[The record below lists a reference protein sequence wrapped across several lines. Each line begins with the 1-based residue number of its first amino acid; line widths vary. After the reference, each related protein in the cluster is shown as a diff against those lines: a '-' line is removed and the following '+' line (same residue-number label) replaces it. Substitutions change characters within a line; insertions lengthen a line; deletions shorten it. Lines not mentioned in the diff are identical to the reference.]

1 LRELREEKRKVIL
14 TPQIIFEDDSLM
26 VIEKPA
32 GLTVNRS
39 ETIKNEETVQSWI
52 EKNFDFPLAQD
63 SLLRNGVVHRLDKE
77 TSGLLLIA
85 KTKEAFENL
94 QREFEERKV
103 KKKYLALVHGKV
115 EPNKG
120 VIEASISRSP
130 FDRKKFGVFLGG
142 REAKT
147 GYRVI
152 EYLGGTRSLANHR
165 RQMDHFTVKNKS
177 SAGGGLQD
185 SLRSRAHAQ
194 YSLVEVNPET
204 GRTHQIRVHLKF
216 LGHPVVGD
224 EKYAGRKTARQDRQW
239 CPRQFLHAA
248 GLSFDHPVTGQRM
261 ELSSKLPS
269 DLQLAMMKLE

>member
-39 ETIKNEETVQSWI
+39 ETTKNEETVQSWI

-85 KTKEAFENL
+85 KTPEVFENL
-94 QREFEERKV
+94 QGQFKERKV
-103 KKKYLALVHGKV
+103 KKTYLALVHGQI
-115 EPNKG
+115 EPKTG

-147 GYRVI
+147 SYRVL
-152 EYLGGTRSLANHR
+152 EYLGPVKLFPPKKPIRGTLFGGPPELAT
-165 RQMDHFTVKNKS
+165 QKEFT
-177 SAGGGLQD
+177 L
-185 SLRSRAHAQ
+185 LE
-194 YSLVEVNPET
+194 LTPET

-248 GLSFDHPVTGQRM
+248 GLSFDHPVTGQRI
-261 ELSSKLPS
+261 EFSSKLPS
-269 DLQLAMMKLE
+269 DLQLAMMKLRT